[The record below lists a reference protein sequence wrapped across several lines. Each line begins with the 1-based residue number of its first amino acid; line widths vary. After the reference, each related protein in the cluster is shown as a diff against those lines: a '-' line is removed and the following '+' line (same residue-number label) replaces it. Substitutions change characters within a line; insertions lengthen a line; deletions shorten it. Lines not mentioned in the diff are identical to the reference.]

1 MHKFSLI
8 VMLFYLAGIKANT
21 CLHTDLVVPFSDTCF
36 LINES
41 NSSWYK
47 YQMPILT
54 PSLQELHVYVN
65 GIDTPFTYNN
75 NMIQILLQYT
85 NSYPAIVCFTS
96 VDKYTDLC
104 PQCMCMYTLINNFP
118 NDYCNYG
125 IIGNYCNN
133 PSETPPT
140 INYSPETPETPE
152 TPPTINY
159 SPETPPE
166 TPPTINYSP
175 ETPPE
180 TPPTI
185 NYSPETPPTINYSPE
200 TPPTIPFPYCHCG
213 NQPSQLSLLQY
224 SNCFKLTIS
233 DQCPNTTS
241 PCCLFQ
247 LAKIEIETHISCY
260 GSVIYS
266 TVNGVKKP
274 PFFQSKPGPSVK
286 ITNLNNIPTPDL
298 EICLV
303 LRPPCSTLTQ
313 LCNGPNCSY
322 ALFGIDSCCTI
333 NRPYSR
339 K

>member
-8 VMLFYLAGIKANT
+8 VMLFYFAGIKANT

-54 PSLQELHVYVN
+54 PLVQELHVYVN

-140 INYSPETPETPE
+140 INYSPET
-152 TPPTINY
+152 
-159 SPETPPE
+159 
-166 TPPTINYSP
+166 
-175 ETPPE
+175 
-180 TPPTI
+180 
-185 NYSPETPPTINYSPE
+185 PETPPTINYSPE

>member
-8 VMLFYLAGIKANT
+8 VMLFYFAGIKANT

-133 PSETPPT
+133 PS
-140 INYSPETPETPE
+140 
-152 TPPTINY
+152 
-159 SPETPPE
+159 
-166 TPPTINYSP
+166 
-175 ETPPE
+175 
-180 TPPTI
+180 
-185 NYSPETPPTINYSPE
+185 ETPPTINYSPE

>member
-133 PSETPPT
+133 PS
-140 INYSPETPETPE
+140 
-152 TPPTINY
+152 
-159 SPETPPE
+159 
-166 TPPTINYSP
+166 
-175 ETPPE
+175 
-180 TPPTI
+180 
-185 NYSPETPPTINYSPE
+185 ETPPTINYSPE